1 MGSSR
6 LSHFF
11 AKLARPSQ
19 THMDISLAP
28 RSFFIPG
35 CGASIFILAKARRDT
50 NLPENKKLNPR
61 TRRVD
66 GGSGAFHLSPRL
78 FTPQPIDDEPTMFSK
93 LLTAS
98 ILAISFVALPSIALA
113 QDATASQQEDA
124 PAGIVLEESV
134 IKGRLQKPEAF
145 YFLKNQELGW
155 QKVDHQRSFIVG
167 IERTIKQDPF

>member
-1 MGSSR
+1 
-6 LSHFF
+6 
-11 AKLARPSQ
+11 
-19 THMDISLAP
+19 
-28 RSFFIPG
+28 
-35 CGASIFILAKARRDT
+35 
-50 NLPENKKLNPR
+50 
-61 TRRVD
+61 
-66 GGSGAFHLSPRL
+66 
-78 FTPQPIDDEPTMFSK
+78 MFSK